1 MAKKSGN
8 HKTKQSIGGGMTAA
22 EAHHRYGRYGDGS
35 SCEEEANTYLSNM
48 RNSKYIGNDKV
59 AMPLSRNQRR
69 LAKKMG
75 INLENES

>member
-8 HKTKQSIGGGMTAA
+8 RKTKQSIGGGMTAA
-22 EAHHRYGRYGDGS
+22 EAHHRYGRYGDGG
-35 SCEEEANTYLSNM
+35 SCEEEVNTYLGSM
-48 RNSKYIGNDKV
+48 RNSKYIGNGKV

-75 INLENES
+75 INLENEG